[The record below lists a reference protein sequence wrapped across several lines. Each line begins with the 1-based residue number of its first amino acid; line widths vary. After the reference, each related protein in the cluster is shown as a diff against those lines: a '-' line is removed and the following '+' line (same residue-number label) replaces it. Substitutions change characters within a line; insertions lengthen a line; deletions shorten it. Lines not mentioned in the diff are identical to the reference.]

1 MSIILDSIKETIP
14 ASAYGRKLSHAAA
27 AAHMTMIRTAR
38 LGTCMTLS
46 DERIFEFKENQPV
59 SHLGEIESLSLEE
72 ILSWTDSLQGIERS
86 FAIAAINGSIN
97 LDGRY
102 FGGNALEL
110 AADLSLGKNVAM
122 IGHFPHT
129 EKFKKSAKNFWIL
142 EKRPKDGDVPAED
155 YVKILPESDVVVATG
170 VTCLNDTIEGLL
182 KVKKPG
188 SLFIVVGPSVP
199 LSPVLFDF
207 GVDIIGGAYVEDET
221 DVYRKILQGASP
233 RSIKDSLKTV
243 LYGKNLELFAKYKEV
258 FPKVKSSL

>member
-1 MSIILDSIKETIP
+1 MSIILDSIKETVP
-14 ASAYGRKLSHAAA
+14 SFVYDKKLSHAAA
-27 AAHMTMIRTAR
+27 AAHMTMIKTAR

-46 DERIFEFKENQPV
+46 DERIFDFKENQPV
-59 SHLGEIESLSLEE
+59 SHLGEIENLSLKE
-72 ILSWTDSLQGIERS
+72 ILNWTDSFQGIERS
-86 FAIAAINGSIN
+86 FAIAALNGSIN

-102 FGGNALEL
+102 FWGNALEL
-110 AADLSLGKNVAM
+110 AAGMSSGKNVAM

-129 EKFKKSAKNFWIL
+129 EKFKKNAKNFWIL
-142 EKRPKDGDVPAED
+142 EKRPKEGDVPAED
-155 YVKILPESDVVVATG
+155 YVNILPESDIVVATG

-207 GVDIIGGAYVEDET
+207 GVDIIGGAYVEDEM

-233 RSIKDSLKTV
+233 RSIKESLRTV
-243 LYGKNLELFAKYKEV
+243 LYGKNPELFAKYKEI
-258 FPKVKSSL
+258 FPRVKSSL